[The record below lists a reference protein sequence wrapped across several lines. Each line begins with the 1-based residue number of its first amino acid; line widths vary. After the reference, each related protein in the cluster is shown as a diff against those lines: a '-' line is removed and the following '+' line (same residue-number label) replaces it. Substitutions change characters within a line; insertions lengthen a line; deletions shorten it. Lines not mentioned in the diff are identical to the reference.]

1 MTTSKDRVK
10 PSPKPDSWKPN
21 EIFATGVVIAT
32 YLVLVTVLFYWVIDD
47 TTSFQTHFPVSTLK
61 SIEEI
66 SSGIYLQ
73 ANINSQALIF
83 VTHSQNWSFME
94 RLRILFYVYICGDST
109 GGYIA
114 CNLCIYQFC
123 FSWWHCL
130 EESYK
135 GQQ

>member
-1 MTTSKDRVK
+1 MLLARPNRLIPLAEANVVLNQIDIVCEIVGASLLGILPSKYDIMTTSKDRVK

-61 SIEEI
+61 SIKEI

-73 ANINSQALIF
+73 ANINS
-83 VTHSQNWSFME
+83 
-94 RLRILFYVYICGDST
+94 
-109 GGYIA
+109 
-114 CNLCIYQFC
+114 
-123 FSWWHCL
+123 
-130 EESYK
+130 
-135 GQQ
+135 